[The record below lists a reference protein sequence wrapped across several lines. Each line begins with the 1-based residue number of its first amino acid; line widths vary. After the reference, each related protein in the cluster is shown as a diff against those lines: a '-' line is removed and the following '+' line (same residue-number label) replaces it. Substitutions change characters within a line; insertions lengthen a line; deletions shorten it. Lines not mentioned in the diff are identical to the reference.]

1 MGGVPVFLIVEYTHL
16 FLFFGFSRAGRTS
29 MERAHSCTH
38 PFQLGIG
45 GMHPEDGFCTRGER
59 KHQVVGIESFER

>member
-45 GMHPEDGFCTRGER
+45 GMHPEDGFCTRG
-59 KHQVVGIESFER
+59 